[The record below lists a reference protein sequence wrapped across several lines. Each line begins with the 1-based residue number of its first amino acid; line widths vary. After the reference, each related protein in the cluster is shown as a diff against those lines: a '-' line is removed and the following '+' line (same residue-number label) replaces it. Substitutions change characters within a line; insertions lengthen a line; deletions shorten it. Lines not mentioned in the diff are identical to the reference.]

1 MTYALTC
8 DGTVS
13 VDAGGAPLC
22 SGGWVL
28 VQLPEPF
35 DPSQLDPAVLAQV
48 FGVGFGL
55 VTTVLLIGIGCKAVL
70 DFIKHA

>member
-28 VQLPEPF
+28 VQLPEQF

-48 FGVGFGL
+48 FGIGFTL
-55 VTTVLLIGIGCKAVL
+55 VTTVLLIGIGCKTVL
-70 DFIKHA
+70 DFLKHA

>member
-8 DGTVS
+8 DGNVS
-13 VDAGGAPLC
+13 IDPSGAPLC

-28 VQLPEPF
+28 IQLPEQF
-35 DPSQLDPAVLAQV
+35 DPAQLDPLVLAQV
-48 FGVGFGL
+48 FGVGFSL

-70 DFIKHA
+70 DFIKQS